1 MQILSFAL
9 INLLGCIYNRP
20 VVKSL
25 LQKINLLTFV
35 VHWFVH
41 SLPIIDNIDTVE

>member
-9 INLLGCIYNRP
+9 INLLGCIYNCP
-20 VVKSL
+20 S
-25 LQKINLLTFV
+25 LLTFV

-41 SLPIIDNIDTVE
+41 SLPIIDNIGTVE

>member
-9 INLLGCIYNRP
+9 IYLVAFKIVL

>member
-9 INLLGCIYNRP
+9 INLLGCIYNCP
-20 VVKSL
+20 SCSKFIAENKFVNFFCSL
-25 LQKINLLTFV
+25 D
-35 VHWFVH
+35 VH